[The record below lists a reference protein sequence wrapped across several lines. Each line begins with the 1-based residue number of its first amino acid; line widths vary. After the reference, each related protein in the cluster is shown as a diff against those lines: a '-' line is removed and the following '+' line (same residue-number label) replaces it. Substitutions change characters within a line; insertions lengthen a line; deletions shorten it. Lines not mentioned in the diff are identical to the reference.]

1 MKYDY
6 KFDEIT
12 FKSGRKKKVII
23 VSPKIRLIAD
33 FLMSDIQGSDPT
45 YVFNA
50 IDNVLSGKS
59 NFEEIDG
66 NVCGVEIRKDFTTI
80 YDNLDDDSEECKIE
94 TIEFRKFVELW
105 LENRDKV

>member
-12 FKSGRKKKVII
+12 FKSGRKKKIII
-23 VSPKIRLIAD
+23 VSPKIRLVAD

-45 YVFNA
+45 YVVDA
-50 IDNVLSGKS
+50 IDKVLSGKS

-80 YDNLDDDSEECKIE
+80 YNNLDDNAEECRIE
-94 TIEFRKFVELW
+94 TTELRKFVELW
-105 LENRDKV
+105 VKNRDKV